1 MIKQTTYALA
11 MVFFSTAIYASQ
23 ASISQ
28 FGSGEAATAT
38 SVNTALSNLV
48 TAINDNDSRITAL
61 ETAPSNNSVS
71 GRTYKLVAMGVILRG
86 DSGIPDATVGN
97 YNSAATLDL
106 IADGN
111 FTLTGLESEGE
122 LTVEGSTAGDANVII
137 EDSTL
142 TDAGSWVQTDDT
154 VVLTF
159 NSDSSTLTISVALDG
174 SVIIAK
180 DFSFGPDNTYSR
192 SESSLVIGVEI

>member
-61 ETAPSNNSVS
+61 ETAASNNSVS
-71 GRTYKLVAMGVILRG
+71 GRTYKLISMGVIFRG
-86 DSGIPDATVGN
+86 DSSTPAATVGN
-97 YNSAATLDL
+97 YSSE
-106 IADGN
+106 
-111 FTLTGLESEGE
+111 FTLIFGTVNSFTITGTASEGE
-122 LTVEGSTAGDANVII
+122 VEVEGSIAGNTTLIDDAAIVT
-137 EDSTL
+137 DSGSWAQSGDTVTL
-142 TDAGSWVQTDDT
+142 T
-154 VVLTF
+154 F
-159 NSDSSTLTISVALDG
+159 ISDSSTLAISVALNG
-174 SVIIAK
+174 GVFIAK
-180 DFSFGPDNTYSR
+180 DFSFGPDGSYTK
-192 SESSLVIGVEI
+192 SESSLIIGVEI

>member
-1 MIKQTTYALA
+1 MIKQTIYALA
-11 MVFFSTAIYASQ
+11 MVFFSTSLYASQ
-23 ASISQ
+23 ASITQ
-28 FGSGEAATAT
+28 FGNGEAATAA

-61 ETAPSNNSVS
+61 ETAPTNNSVS
-71 GRTYKLVAMGVILRG
+71 GRTYKLVTMGVIFRG

-106 IADGN
+106 IAGGS
-111 FTLTGLESEGE
+111 FTITGLESEGE
-122 LTVEGSTAGDANVII
+122 VTVEGSAGGDANLIV

-142 TDAGSWVQTDDT
+142 TDTGSWVQSGDT

-174 SVIIAK
+174 GVIIAK
-180 DFSFGPDNTYSR
+180 DFFFGADSSYTK